1 MLCDDL
7 EGWVGGKLKRTGIY
21 AHTEGGKL
29 KREGRYAH
37 TEPTRVVAPQK
48 LTHIVKHYAPIK
60 SKLIKYCLRNR
71 ACIFYYLL
79 SSVAAVA
86 VWEMGV
92 PFMRE

>member
-7 EGWVGGKLKRTGIY
+7 EGWVGGKLKREGI
-21 AHTEGGKL
+21 
-29 KREGRYAH
+29 YAH
-37 TEPTRVVAPQK
+37 TEPTRVVVPQK

-60 SKLIKYCLRNR
+60 SKLTRYCFRNR
-71 ACIFYYLL
+71 VCIFYYLL